1 MKLTTLLPLMFL
13 ALAILTGVM
22 AQKSRSSEARR
33 HYKDTCIISAIGAI
47 VLFALDIMLF

>member
-1 MKLTTLLPLMFL
+1 MKLTTLLPLMFFYFFF
-13 ALAILTGVM
+13 LTRVM
-22 AQKSRSSEARR
+22 TQISRCSEARR